1 MTTGVSSFRNRKRA
15 AQLIDF
21 EGLSWGKLRP
31 TDIDLSLDW
40 QGKTFVFVELKSG
53 HAALTMGQRIH
64 LEGLVRA
71 ITKGGKTAYAIYAQH
86 DTPTTEDVMA
96 KDAVVNSIFN
106 GMSWSKEDTGSSLH
120 DILNKMHETHLEE
133 QSV

>member
-1 MTTGVSSFRNRKRA
+1 MAFNNRTRA

-31 TDIDLSLDW
+31 TDIDLSIDW

-53 HAALTMGQRIH
+53 HAALTVGQRIH
-64 LEGLVRA
+64 LEGLVKA
-71 ITKGGKTAYAIYAQH
+71 IMRGGKTAYAIYAQH

-106 GMSWSKEDTGSSLH
+106 GMSWCREDTGSNLY
-120 DILNKMHETHLEE
+120 DILNKMYETHTEE
-133 QSV
+133 QSA